1 MRDVNFPPPGLKIY
15 LLAGAIAM
23 PWVIPLTI
31 CLIVFG
37 VCLVLLITWFF
48 RKFVSDM
55 DEDDTP
61 DTFILIHTAK
71 FEDYDYFDNITDV

>member
-1 MRDVNFPPPGLKIY
+1 MASHPHPAGLKIY
-15 LLAGAIAM
+15 LLASVGAM
-23 PWVIPLTI
+23 PWVIPLTV

-48 RKFVSDM
+48 RKFVADM
-55 DEDDTP
+55 DEDETP